1 MPSKW
6 CPKCGRITS
15 VTGSPNFCAWGCG
28 SLADE
33 PLLPPYSEW
42 VNGYSGMVEYARR
55 LWKEQQE
62 KIKIPEP
69 VDIGDG
75 RLQMRLF

>member
-33 PLLPPYSEW
+33 PLLPHIANGSMVITEW
-42 VNGYSGMVEYARR
+42 SNTLGNYG
-55 LWKEQQE
+55 KNN
-62 KIKIPEP
+62 KKK
-69 VDIGDG
+69 
-75 RLQMRLF
+75 

>member
-15 VTGSPNFCAWGCG
+15 VAGSLNFCAWGCG

-42 VNGYSGMVEYARR
+42 VNGYYGMVEYARE
-55 LWKEQQE
+55 LWEERQE
-62 KIKIPEP
+62 KIKISGP
-69 VDIGDG
+69 VDIEDG
-75 RLQMRLF
+75 LQMRLF